1 MPVNFE
7 KQITRTVPGFSLL
20 SPDATNPLFK
30 STDILTQPPGE
41 YLPDGTPVWGR
52 CSAIGAAGRNRL
64 VETAKCPTDNNN
76 PELDRIRA
84 ERDSKNRA
92 IRDNHD
98 LWTLLRDQQRAAIEA
113 MEPGKEKTRL
123 QREFDKSIVTRV
135 RELEPENNGTV
146 PYDSVTDIQI
156 EPLLERGEWQPA
168 RRKEEGTAGQA
179 YTIITHRDW
188 SEEYRIRTQVD
199 QCHAI
204 PPEQEGE
211 RITHTLS
218 MGGATKIADSCQYMH
233 LKKGG
238 YKTFLT
244 LTVEPEQRK
253 KLEAGEI
260 TIQKELGRFWDA
272 MNKIRQRGFSY
283 TAPGGVKR
291 RIKGVSG
298 RNILYCWVVENPLN
312 QAGERNP
319 HIHILMDWG
328 VPYGPKNSAG
338 IGCIFDAWAK
348 RVEGVWGHGFATLE
362 KMKDTENAGAY
373 LAKAAGYL
381 SKANGESEQGPVKG
395 NRYGIS
401 RDSRAPDWVQVGR
414 YEMGIMGSLIA
425 DTHDYFSALYGGHF
439 AKRARLKKALDETP
453 KQNKKQRF
461 RIGKALGKVRKALN
475 RLPAIA
481 SKYQLMIKGKER
493 FEEFRAWAT
502 SEETQPGND
511 WLPPKAEG
519 DAWHPEKPRPDSNW
533 YKEFQLRMFA
543 KRAGRRFWGMPLSVY
558 KQCIER
564 AEDWEQGQAKQSE
577 IFNSWVQYQGVSQC
591 KH

>member
-1 MPVNFE
+1 MPVNLE
-7 KQITRTVPGFSLL
+7 IPITRPVSGFSL
-20 SPDATNPLFK
+20 SSQDQTNPRYVPWSSDRVK
-30 STDILTQPPGE
+30 SSIDKEAFSRLWAVMDSINN
-41 YLPDGTPVWGR
+41 PVAAPFR
-52 CSAIGAAGRNRL
+52 SAISEAERNRL
-64 VETAKCPTDNNN
+64 VEAAKCPT
-76 PELDRIRA
+76 PEEMAKL
-84 ERDSKNRA
+84 EVF
-92 IRDNHD
+92 
-98 LWTLLRDQQRAAIEA
+98 RAA
-113 MEPGKEKTRL
+113 
-123 QREFDKSIVTRV
+123 
-135 RELEPENNGTV
+135 
-146 PYDSVTDIQI
+146 
-156 EPLLERGEWQPA
+156 
-168 RRKEEGTAGQA
+168 RKEQNRKTSEAQQLAQLLGVDDVISKKRDLLPDNFGEVVNFGGCNVQLDDLMTTGELVPVERKSEGTAGQA
-179 YTIITHRDW
+179 YTVITHRDW

-211 RITHTLS
+211 RITNTLS

-253 KLEAGEI
+253 KLESGEI
-260 TIQKELGRFWDA
+260 TIQKEIGRFWDA
-272 MNKIRQRGFSY
+272 MNKIRQRGFLY

-291 RIKGVSG
+291 RIKGVVG

-312 QAGERNP
+312 QDGERNP
-319 HIHILMDWG
+319 HIHVLMDWG

-348 RVEGVWGHGFATLE
+348 RVEKVWGHGFATLE

-381 SKANGESEQGPVKG
+381 SKANGESDQGPVKG

-401 RDSRAPDWVQVGR
+401 RDSRAPEWVQVGR

-439 AKRARLKKALDETP
+439 AKRAQLKKALDATP
-453 KQNKKQRF
+453 KANKKQRF
-461 RIGKALGKVRKALN
+461 KIGQTLGKVRKALN

-493 FEEFRAWAT
+493 FEEFKAWAT
-502 SEETQPGND
+502 SQEMQPGNT

-519 DAWHPEKPRPDSNW
+519 DAWSPENPRPDSNW
-533 YKEFQLRMFA
+533 FKEFQFRMFA
-543 KRAGRRFWGMPLSVY
+543 KRAARRFWGMPLSVY
-558 KQCIER
+558 RQCIELVGDR
-564 AEDWEQGQAKQSE
+564 EQEQYE
-577 IFNSWVQYQGVSQC
+577 IFNSWVQYGGLESESIE
-591 KH
+591 KTGG